1 MDSPKPGKIQR
12 RDSKGN
18 PEVFKSEYGGI
29 ESITGERKDNK
40 MQMRKDVHLTGKD
53 LTEMVQLRPQD
64 VGKYAIVPGPK
75 DRLEVLIKK
84 LDSPVRNFSFME
96 YTMYTGAYQ
105 GIKITA
111 INGGRFSTDT
121 SITTEV
127 MCNAG
132 IANIIRIGTC
142 GALDENIKVG
152 DLVVVD
158 KVIRGDG
165 VTPYYVDKSFQT
177 AADKRIADTLYE
189 VAKGMGVNIHRGTVW
204 TTDALLRETREIVEA
219 KRKDG
224 AIAVD
229 MVSSTLLTICQLYNV
244 KAGSILSV
252 SDNVITGEMGFMNPL
267 YYMAETNLINIALE
281 AVKRLEG
288 K

>member
-1 MDSPKPGKIQR
+1 
-12 RDSKGN
+12 
-18 PEVFKSEYGGI
+18 
-29 ESITGERKDNK
+29 
-40 MQMRKDVHLTGKD
+40 MQMRKDIHLTGRD

-84 LDSPVRNFSFME
+84 LENPVRNFSFME
-96 YTMYTGAYQ
+96 YTMYTGTYQ

-127 MCNAG
+127 MCNANIG
-132 IANIIRIGTC
+132 NIIRIGTC
-142 GALDENIKVG
+142 GALSDDIKVG

-165 VTPYYVDKSFQT
+165 VTPYYVDNNFET
-177 AADKRIADTLYE
+177 LPDKKISDTLYD
-189 VAKGMGVNIHRGTVW
+189 VAKGMGINPALSTNNSDSEARKSGVNIHRGITW

-219 KRKDG
+219 KRKEG

-229 MVSSTLLTICQLYNV
+229 MVSSALLTIAQIYNV
-244 KAGSILSV
+244 RAGAILAV

-281 AVKRLEG
+281 TAKRLEN

>member
-1 MDSPKPGKIQR
+1 
-12 RDSKGN
+12 
-18 PEVFKSEYGGI
+18 
-29 ESITGERKDNK
+29 
-40 MQMRKDVHLTGKD
+40 MQMRKDIHLTGRD
-53 LTEMVQLRPQD
+53 LAEMVQLRPQD

-84 LDSPVRNFSFME
+84 LENPVRNFSFME
-96 YTMYTGAYQ
+96 YTMYTGTYQ

-127 MCNAG
+127 MCNANIG
-132 IANIIRIGTC
+132 NIIRIGTC
-142 GALDENIKVG
+142 GALSDDIKVG

-165 VTPYYVDKSFQT
+165 VTPYYVDNNFET
-177 AADKRIADTLYE
+177 LPDKKISDTLYD
-189 VAKGMGVNIHRGTVW
+189 VAKGMGINIHRGITW
-204 TTDALLRETREIVEA
+204 TTDALLRETKEIVEA
-219 KRKDG
+219 KRQEN

-229 MVSSTLLTICQLYNV
+229 MVSSALLTIAQIHNV
-244 KAGSILSV
+244 RAGAILAV

-267 YYMAETNLINIALE
+267 YYMAETRLIEISLE
-281 AVKRLEG
+281 TVKKLEG

>member
-1 MDSPKPGKIQR
+1 
-12 RDSKGN
+12 
-18 PEVFKSEYGGI
+18 
-29 ESITGERKDNK
+29 
-40 MQMRKDVHLTGKD
+40 MQMIKDVHLTGKD
-53 LTEMVQLRPQD
+53 LTQMVQLRPQD

-75 DRLEVLIKK
+75 DRLDVLIKK
-84 LDSPVRNFSFME
+84 IENPVRNFSFME
-96 YTMYTGAYQ
+96 YTMYTGTYQ
-105 GIKITA
+105 GIKLTA

-132 IANIIRIGTC
+132 IQNIIRVGTC

-152 DLVVVD
+152 DLIVVD

-165 VTPYYVDKSFQT
+165 VTPYYVDKDFQT
-177 AADKRIADTLYE
+177 VADKKISDTLYD
-189 VAKGMGVNIHRGTVW
+189 VAKGMGVNIHRGTTW
-204 TTDALLRETREIVEA
+204 TTDALLRETREIIEA
-219 KRKDG
+219 KRKEG

-229 MVSSTLLTICQLYNV
+229 MVSSTLLTIAQTYNV
-244 KAGSILSV
+244 KAGSILAV

-281 AVKRLEG
+281 VVKKLEG

>member
-1 MDSPKPGKIQR
+1 
-12 RDSKGN
+12 
-18 PEVFKSEYGGI
+18 
-29 ESITGERKDNK
+29 
-40 MQMRKDVHLTGKD
+40 MQMQKEVHLTGKD
-53 LTEMVQLRPQD
+53 LTNMVQLRPQD

-75 DRLEVLIKK
+75 DRLEVLLKK
-84 LDSPVRNFSFME
+84 IENPVKNFSFME
-96 YTMYTGAYQ
+96 YTMYTGTFQ
-105 GIKITA
+105 GIKVTG

-132 IANIIRIGTC
+132 IQNIIRVGTC

-152 DLVVVD
+152 DLIVVD

-177 AADKRIADTLYE
+177 QADKKIADTLFE
-189 VAKGMGVNIHRGTVW
+189 VAKSMGVNVHRGTTW
-204 TTDALLRETREIVEA
+204 TTDALLRETRELVEG
-219 KRKDG
+219 KRKEG
-224 AIAVD
+224 AMAVD
-229 MVSSTLLTICQLYNV
+229 MVSSTLITIAQTYNI
-244 KAGSILSV
+244 KSGSILAV

-267 YYMAETNLINIALE
+267 YYMAESNLITIALE
-281 AVKRLEG
+281 TVKKLEG

>member
-1 MDSPKPGKIQR
+1 
-12 RDSKGN
+12 
-18 PEVFKSEYGGI
+18 
-29 ESITGERKDNK
+29 
-40 MQMRKDVHLTGKD
+40 MQMQKEVHLTGKD
-53 LTEMVQLRPQD
+53 LTAMVQLRPQD

-75 DRLEVLIKK
+75 DRLEVLLKK
-84 LDSPVRNFSFME
+84 IENPVKNFSFME
-96 YTMYTGAYQ
+96 YTMYTGNFE

-132 IANIIRIGTC
+132 IQNIIRIGTC

-152 DLVVVD
+152 DLFVVD
-158 KVIRGDG
+158 EIIRGDG
-165 VTPYYVDKSFQT
+165 VTPYYVDKNFKTVS
-177 AADKRIADTLYE
+177 DKKISDTMYE
-189 VAKGMGVNIHRGTVW
+189 IAKGMGLNVHRGVCW

-219 KRKDG
+219 KRKEG
-224 AIAVD
+224 AKAVD
-229 MVSSTLLTICQLYNV
+229 MVSSTLLTIAQTYKI
-244 KAGSILSV
+244 KAGSILAV

-267 YYMAETNLINIALE
+267 YYMAESNVIKIGLE
-281 AVKRLEG
+281 TVKKLEG

>member
-1 MDSPKPGKIQR
+1 
-12 RDSKGN
+12 
-18 PEVFKSEYGGI
+18 
-29 ESITGERKDNK
+29 
-40 MQMRKDVHLTGKD
+40 MQMIKDVHLTGKD
-53 LTEMVQLRPQD
+53 LTQMVQLRPQD

-75 DRLEVLIKK
+75 DRLDVLIKK
-84 LDSPVRNFSFME
+84 IENPVRNFSFME
-96 YTMYTGAYQ
+96 YTMYTGTYQ
-105 GIKITA
+105 GIKLTA

-132 IANIIRIGTC
+132 IQNIIRVGTC

-152 DLVVVD
+152 DLIVVD

-165 VTPYYVDKSFQT
+165 VTPYYVDKDFQT
-177 AADKRIADTLYE
+177 VADKKISDTLYD
-189 VAKGMGVNIHRGTVW
+189 VAKGMGVNIHRGTTW
-204 TTDALLRETREIVEA
+204 TTDALLRETREIIEA
-219 KRKDG
+219 KRKEG

-229 MVSSTLLTICQLYNV
+229 MVSSTLLTIAQTYNV
-244 KAGSILSV
+244 KAGSILAV

-267 YYMAETNLINIALE
+267 YYMAETNLINSALE
-281 AVKRLEG
+281 TVKKLEG